1 MYERIAA
8 SGPPK
13 EGKDEGKDEA
23 NDASPDAGATKV
35 NGETN
40 GVVVKEE

>member
-13 EGKDEGKDEA
+13 EGKDEAK
-23 NDASPDAGATKV
+23 DASPEAGATKV

-40 GVVVKEE
+40 GVVVKQE